1 MVAAGGP
8 SSLLLHLPSPLAPRY
23 GYAASAS
30 RPPRFTTYAIAFA
43 GKPPSHPESHAVPES
58 GSHVWSQS
66 TSCCSDKETS
76 APDLTKWAPSTAP
89 VAEKLQHDPHIPWFF
104 TGVTAPSALQSK
116 FRGMFSVG
124 RCGRTRDDSCRLRR
138 STRAA
143 SIGSRMRSDDA
154 NSSSV
159 RSANGVA
166 PYSAPSRADIS
177 FARAMFS
184 ANISRRF
191 AYSFASEAYVFPCSS
206 TNASKSRSCR
216 VIRRRDARGD
226 VDARS
231 SRPTEKDDRRAPRAG
246 AHAARR
252 RTTTSATLAR
262 RRERRV
268 MTPCTAEA
276 RRRVMK
282 ADEAPRD
289 GLPTD
294 DDVGLG
300 RRDENHDAPDASSF
314 PTRHFSTRARH
325 DALAR
330 VDRSPRARCPAR
342 HRVAPTTGRARRR
355 PRRARGQK
363 KQNDGERRR
372 RDGVVVGERAVP
384 SERSEAGGE
393 RERVLQR
400 HPVPDPAAVREQ
412 AKGEDARAR

>member
-1 MVAAGGP
+1 MLEPPTPTLAQWLVEQAAQHGSEAKFVVGFDPELHSQTEVEQLEADLADATALTLLPLPKPNLLDELWQGRPPLDLPPLRVHAAAGQG
-8 SSLLLHLPSPLAPRY
+8 
-23 GYAASAS
+23 
-30 RPPRFTTYAIAFA
+30 
-43 GKPPSHPESHAVPES
+43 
-58 GSHVWSQS
+58 
-66 TSCCSDKETS
+66 
-76 APDLTKWAPSTAP
+76 

-231 SRPTEKDDRRAPRAG
+231 SRPTEKDDRRAPRA
-246 AHAARR
+246 
-252 RTTTSATLAR
+252 
-262 RRERRV
+262 
-268 MTPCTAEA
+268 
-276 RRRVMK
+276 
-282 ADEAPRD
+282 
-289 GLPTD
+289 
-294 DDVGLG
+294 
-300 RRDENHDAPDASSF
+300 
-314 PTRHFSTRARH
+314 
-325 DALAR
+325 
-330 VDRSPRARCPAR
+330 
-342 HRVAPTTGRARRR
+342 
-355 PRRARGQK
+355 
-363 KQNDGERRR
+363 
-372 RDGVVVGERAVP
+372 
-384 SERSEAGGE
+384 
-393 RERVLQR
+393 
-400 HPVPDPAAVREQ
+400 
-412 AKGEDARAR
+412 